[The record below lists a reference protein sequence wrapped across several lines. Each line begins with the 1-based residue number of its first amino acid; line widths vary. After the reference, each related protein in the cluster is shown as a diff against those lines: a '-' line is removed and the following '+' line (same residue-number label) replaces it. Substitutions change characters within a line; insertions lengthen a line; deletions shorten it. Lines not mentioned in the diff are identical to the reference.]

1 MMVEARTRRRAWAA
15 LAVGGVAAVIAPAA
29 AMAQS
34 IVGVWRSQVQGTP
47 SGMTSQVTSSDV
59 QTMTLTADG
68 RYQRQIVVEGGNG
81 VTGAAGTMTDSG
93 VYRFTP
99 PSSFQYQRS
108 SWVTCTALGCAPGQP
123 DGPNTGTL
131 PFTLSD
137 ATHASFI
144 GIYWTRIQ

>member
-1 MMVEARTRRRAWAA
+1 MMADEVRRRAGTALAMTAGAA
-15 LAVGGVAAVIAPAA
+15 LLAMAPA

-68 RYQRQIVVEGGNG
+68 RYQRQITVEGGNG

-99 PSSFQYQRS
+99 PGSFQYQRS
-108 SWVTCTALGCAPGQP
+108 SWVMCTALGCAPSQP

-137 ATHASFI
+137 ATHATFI